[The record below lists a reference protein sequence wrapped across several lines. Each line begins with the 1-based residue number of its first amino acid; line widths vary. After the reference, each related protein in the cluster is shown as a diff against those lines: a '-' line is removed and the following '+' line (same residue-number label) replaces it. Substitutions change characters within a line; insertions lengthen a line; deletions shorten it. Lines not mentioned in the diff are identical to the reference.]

1 MSVRGPRER
10 GSVRRRL
17 VAAMAGIAG
26 LALSLSGCLY
36 AQIPPM
42 APDGGRSL
50 APQTEGIDA
59 ALLPYYGQ
67 TLTWAACGGAGFDC
81 ATVTA
86 PRDYADPSAGDLQ
99 LAVIRHRATSGEPL
113 GSLLTN
119 PGGPG
124 VSGVDTVRD
133 SLSLVADETLTR
145 SYDVIGFDPRGV
157 GQSSAVSCYDAAG
170 MDAYLYDVPP
180 GDRGSEE
187 RNAALEQRQADF
199 AQACEAG
206 SDGLLPYIST
216 ENAARDM
223 DLLRAVLGDAKL
235 NYLGFSYGSLLG
247 ATYAG
252 LFPDR
257 VGRMVL
263 DGGIDPSLDGSE
275 SGIAQAVGFENA
287 LRAFAADCLTT
298 SDCPFS
304 GSVDDAMADVSS
316 LLERADARPLTNAD
330 GRQLG
335 ADTLLTSIVAAL
347 YSDQSWPY
355 LRVALVDVQNGDPS
369 VAFQLADFY
378 NGRVDGQYSD
388 NTMQALRAYNCVDNP
403 REDEADQAAVEQE
416 LAQKAP
422 VVAPYWVGPDACA
435 AWTAPP
441 TGTPGVITA
450 PGSPPIVVLGTTGDP
465 ATPYAEAQALAGQL
479 SQGVLVTYVGEGH
492 LAYNKGNDC
501 VNSAVD
507 DYLVDGTVPAA
518 DLRCE

>member
-1 MSVRGPRER
+1 M
-10 GSVRRRL
+10 SVRRRL
-17 VAAMAGIAG
+17 TAVVAG
-26 LALSLSGCLY
+26 LAGVVLALTGCLY

-50 APQTEGIDA
+50 APQTQGVDA

-67 TLTWAACGGAGFDC
+67 TLTWTACGSAGFDC
-81 ATVTA
+81 TTVTA
-86 PRDYADPSAGDLQ
+86 PRDYSDPSAGELQ

-133 SLSLVADETLTR
+133 SLSLVADEALTR
-145 SYDVIGFDPRGV
+145 SFDVIGFDPRGV
-157 GQSSAVSCYDAAG
+157 GQSTAVSCYDAAG

-180 GDRGSEE
+180 GARGSDE

-199 AQACEAG
+199 AKACEAG
-206 SDGLLPYIST
+206 SDGILPYIST

-223 DLLRAVLGDAKL
+223 DLLRAVLGDEKL

-252 LFPDR
+252 LFPER

-263 DGGIDPSLDGSE
+263 DGGIDPSLASSE

-287 LRAFAADCLTT
+287 LRAFMADCLRT
-298 SDCPFS
+298 SECPFS
-304 GSVDDAMADVSS
+304 GSVDDAMDDVASM
-316 LLERADARPLTNAD
+316 LARADSRPLAAPD
-330 GRQLG
+330 GRLLG
-335 ADTLLTSIVAAL
+335 ADTLLTAIVAAL
-347 YSDQSWPY
+347 YSDQNWPY
-355 LRVALVDVQNGDPS
+355 LRVALADVQNGDAS

-378 NGRVDGQYSD
+378 NGRVDGQYTD
-388 NTMQALRAYNCVDNP
+388 NTMQALRAYNCVDYP
-403 REDEADQAAVEQE
+403 REDDADEAAIEEE

-435 AWTAPP
+435 AWPAPP
-441 TGTPGVITA
+441 TGRPAAITA
-450 PGSPPIVVLGTTGDP
+450 PGSPPILVLGTTGDP
-465 ATPYAEAQALAGQL
+465 ATPYAEAQALADQL

-501 VNSAVD
+501 VNTAVD
-507 DYLVDGTVPAA
+507 DYLIDDTVPAP

>member
-1 MSVRGPRER
+1 MTA
-10 GSVRRRL
+10 RRRL
-17 VAAMAGIAG
+17 AAVVAALAG
-26 LALSLSGCLY
+26 LALTLSGCLY

-42 APDGGRSL
+42 APDSTRSP
-50 APQTEGIDA
+50 APVTEGIDPS
-59 ALLPYYGQ
+59 LLSYYGQ
-67 TLTWAACGGAGFDC
+67 TLTWSDCGAAGFDC
-81 ATVTA
+81 TTVTA
-86 PRDYADPSAGDLQ
+86 PRDYGDPSAGDLQ

-133 SLSLVADETLTR
+133 SLSLVADENLTR

-157 GQSSAVSCYDAAG
+157 GQSAPVTCYDAAG
-170 MDAYLYDVPP
+170 MDAFLYDIPP
-180 GDRGSEE
+180 GARGSDE

-199 AQACEAG
+199 AAACAAG
-206 SDGLLPYIST
+206 SDGILPYIST

-223 DLLRAVLGDAKL
+223 DLLRAVLGDPKL
-235 NYLGFSYGSLLG
+235 NYLGFSYGSFLG

-252 LFPDR
+252 LFPER

-263 DGGIDPSLDGSE
+263 DGGIDPSLPGTE

-287 LRAFAADCLTT
+287 LRAFMGDCLST
-298 SDCPFS
+298 SECPFS
-304 GSVDDAMADVSS
+304 GSVDDAMADLSS
-316 LLERADARPLTNAD
+316 LLARVDARPITGPD
-330 GRQLG
+330 GRLLG
-335 ADTLLTSIVAAL
+335 ADSLVTAIVAAL

-355 LRVALVDVQNGDPS
+355 LRVALADVLNGDAS

-378 NGRVDGQYSD
+378 NGRVDGQYQD
-388 NTMQALRAYNCVDNP
+388 NTLQALRAYNCVDYP
-403 REDEADQAAVEQE
+403 DEGDEDDPAVEQE
-416 LAQKAP
+416 LSQKAP
-422 VVAPYWVGPDACA
+422 VVAPYWLGPDACA
-435 AWTAPP
+435 AWPAPP
-441 TGTPGVITA
+441 TGTRAPITA

-501 VNSAVD
+501 VNAAVD
-507 DYLVDGTVPAA
+507 DYLVAGTVPAEG
-518 DLRCE
+518 LRCE

>member
-1 MSVRGPRER
+1 MSA
-10 GSVRRRL
+10 RRRL
-17 VAAMAGIAG
+17 AAVIAG
-26 LALSLSGCLY
+26 LAGVALALSGCLY

-50 APQTEGIDA
+50 APQTEGVEA

-67 TLTWAACGGAGFDC
+67 TLAWEACGSAGFDC
-81 ATVTA
+81 TTVTA

-133 SLSLVADETLTR
+133 SLSLVADETLT
-145 SYDVIGFDPRGV
+145 SAYDVIGFDPRGV
-157 GQSSAVSCYDAAG
+157 GQSSPVTCYDAAG
-170 MDAYLYDVPP
+170 MDAYLYDIPP
-180 GDRGSEE
+180 GARGSDE
-187 RNAALEQRQADF
+187 RNAALEQRQVDF
-199 AQACEAG
+199 AQACEKNSAG
-206 SDGLLPYIST
+206 ILPYVST

-223 DLLRAVLGDAKL
+223 DLLRGVLGDAKL

-247 ATYAG
+247 TTYAG
-252 LFPDR
+252 LFPER

-263 DGGIDPSLDGSE
+263 DGGIDPSLPASA

-287 LRAFAADCLTT
+287 LRAFMADCVTK
-298 SDCPFS
+298 SDCPFT
-304 GSVDDAMADVSS
+304 GSVDDAMADLSS
-316 LLERADARPLTNAD
+316 LLERVDARPITAGD

-335 ADTLLTSIVAAL
+335 ADSLMTAIIAAL
-347 YSDQSWPY
+347 YSDQNWPY
-355 LRVALVDVQNGDPS
+355 LRAALSGAQNGDAS

-378 NGRVDGQYSD
+378 NGRTDGVYTD
-388 NTMQALRAYNCVDNP
+388 NTMQALRAYNCVDYP
-403 REDEADQAAVEQE
+403 AESEADSDALLAE
-416 LAQKAP
+416 LEQKAP
-422 VVAPYWVGPDACA
+422 VVAPYWAGPDPCD

-441 TGTPGVITA
+441 TGTRAAITA

-465 ATPYAEAQALAGQL
+465 ATPYAEAQSLAGQL

-492 LAYNKGNDC
+492 LAYNKGDDC
-501 VNSAVD
+501 VNGAVD
-507 DYLVDGTVPAA
+507 DYLVDGTVPAEG
-518 DLRCE
+518 LRCE

>member
-1 MSVRGPRER
+1 MSL
-10 GSVRRRL
+10 RRR
-17 VAAMAGIAG
+17 VAALIGG
-26 LALSLSGCLY
+26 LAVVALALSGCLY

-50 APQTEGIDA
+50 APQTQGVDA

-67 TLTWAACGGAGFDC
+67 TLTWSACGSAGFDC
-81 ATVTA
+81 TTVTA
-86 PRDYADPSAGDLQ
+86 PRDYSDPSAGDLS
-99 LAVIRHRATSGEPL
+99 LAVIRHRATSGQSL

-133 SLSLVADETLTR
+133 SLSLVADEALTR
-145 SYDVIGFDPRGV
+145 SFDVIGFDPRGV
-157 GQSSAVSCYDAAG
+157 GQSTAVSCYDAAG
-170 MDAYLYDVPP
+170 MDAYLYDIPP
-180 GDRGSEE
+180 GARGSDE
-187 RNAALEQRQADF
+187 RNTALEQRQADF

-206 SDGLLPYIST
+206 SDGILPYIST

-223 DLLRAVLGDAKL
+223 DLLRAVLGDEKL

-252 LFPDR
+252 LFPER

-263 DGGIDPSLDGSE
+263 DGGIDPSLAGSE

-287 LRAFAADCLTT
+287 LRAFMADCLRT
-298 SDCPFS
+298 SECPFS
-304 GSVDDAMADVSS
+304 GSVDDAMDDVASM
-316 LLERADARPLTNAD
+316 LARADARPLANGD
-330 GRQLG
+330 GRLLG
-335 ADTLLTSIVAAL
+335 ADTLLTAIVAAL
-347 YSDQSWPY
+347 YSDQNWPY
-355 LRVALVDVQNGDPS
+355 LRVALADVQNGDAS

-378 NGRVDGQYSD
+378 NGRVDGRYTD
-388 NTMQALRAYNCVDNP
+388 NTMQALRAYNCVDYP
-403 REDEADQAAVEQE
+403 REDDADETAVQQQ
-416 LAQKAP
+416 LAQEAP

-435 AWTAPP
+435 AWPAPP
-441 TGTPGVITA
+441 TGAPAAITA

-465 ATPYAEAQALAGQL
+465 ATPYAEAQALAAQL

-507 DYLVDGTVPAA
+507 DYLVDDTVPAA